1 MLDTAT
7 RPRWTTADM
16 ERLPDNGMRYELIDG
31 ELIMVR
37 APHWNHQMVSLSIAM
52 ELTTWARSS
61 GHGQVTTTP
70 GVLFSDTDNVI
81 PDVVWVSHERLAALL
96 DAGGHLT
103 GAPELVIEVL
113 SEGAQHEQRDRVT
126 KRRLYSDQG
135 VQEYWIVDWRRQTVK
150 IYRHDGATLA
160 HSATLTADD
169 AMTSPLLPGFACAV
183 ARFFW

>member
-7 RPRWTTADM
+7 RPHWTTADL

-31 ELIMVR
+31 ELIMVH
-37 APHWNHQMVSLSIAM
+37 APHWNHQGVCGNIYRELSAWDR
-52 ELTTWARSS
+52 LSKA
-61 GHGQVTTTP
+61 GQTRINP
-70 GVLFSDTDNVI
+70 GLLFSDRDNVI
-81 PDVVWVSHERLAALL
+81 PDVVWVSNERLAALL

-135 VQEYWIVDWRRQTVK
+135 VQEYWIVDWRRQTVE
-150 IYRHDGATLA
+150 IYRHDGAALA
-160 HSATLTADD
+160 HTATLTADD
-169 AMTSPLLPGFACAV
+169 TITTPLLPGFACAV